1 MTYKVISNRLDWP
14 QGAVVSV
21 DDLAGCNIDAL
32 VAGNHLS
39 PVKATTK
46 KNPAV
51 APEPDPATGQE
62 D

>member
-1 MTYKVISNRLDWP
+1 MSWKVTSARLPWSA
-14 QGAVVSV
+14 GTVLTE
-21 DDLAGCNIDAL
+21 DDLQGCNIAAL

-46 KNPAV
+46 KKPAV
-51 APEPDPATGQE
+51 APEPTPEMGQE

>member
-1 MTYKVISNRLDWP
+1 MTFRVESKRLAWP
-14 QGAVVSV
+14 AGTVLGA
-21 DDLAGCNIDAL
+21 DDLAGCNIAAL

-46 KNPAV
+46 KTPAV
-51 APEPDPATGQE
+51 APEPTPETGQE

>member
-1 MTYKVISNRLDWP
+1 MSWKVISARLPWP
-14 QGAVVSV
+14 AGTVLRER
-21 DDLAGCNIDAL
+21 DLEGCNIAAL

-46 KNPAV
+46 NNPAV
-51 APEPDPATGQE
+51 APEPNPKTGQE

>member
-1 MTYKVISNRLDWP
+1 MSWKVTSARLPWRA
-14 QGAVVSV
+14 GTVLTE
-21 DDLAGCNIDAL
+21 DDLQGCNIAAL

-46 KNPAV
+46 KTPAV
-51 APEPDPATGQE
+51 APDPTPDTGQE

>member
-1 MTYKVISNRLDWP
+1 MSWK
-14 QGAVVSV
+14 VVSGRLPWPAGTV
-21 DDLAGCNIDAL
+21 LSEGQLAGCNIAAL
-32 VAGNHLS
+32 VAGNHLT

-51 APEPDPATGQE
+51 APEPTPDTGQE

>member
-1 MTYKVISNRLDWP
+1 MSWKVKSDRLPWAAGTVLND
-14 QGAVVSV
+14 A
-21 DDLAGCNIDAL
+21 DLAGCNIAAL

-46 KNPAV
+46 KTPAV
-51 APEPDPATGQE
+51 APEPTPETGQE

>member
-1 MTYKVISNRLDWP
+1 MSWKVISDRLAWDE
-14 QGAVVSV
+14 GAVLSKS
-21 DDLAGCNIDAL
+21 DLEGCNITAL
-32 VAGNHLS
+32 VAGGHLL

-51 APEPDPATGQE
+51 APEPDPETGQE

>member
-1 MTYKVISNRLDWP
+1 MSWK
-14 QGAVVSV
+14 VVSARLEWPV
-21 DDLAGCNIDAL
+21 GTVLSEGQLAGCNIAAL

-46 KNPAV
+46 NNPAV
-51 APEPDPATGQE
+51 APEPNPKTGQE

>member
-1 MTYKVISNRLDWP
+1 MSWK
-14 QGAVVSV
+14 VVSTRLAWPKGSTV
-21 DDLAGCNIDAL
+21 SERDLAGCNIAAL

-46 KNPAV
+46 KTPAV
-51 APEPDPATGQE
+51 APEPDPKTGQE